1 MLETRKMQYGTYSPM
16 LHHTSTMYEKR
27 HAMISIV
34 SADLPEKLLKTVIGH
49 SESMDALVSVR

>member
-1 MLETRKMQYGTYSPM
+1 M